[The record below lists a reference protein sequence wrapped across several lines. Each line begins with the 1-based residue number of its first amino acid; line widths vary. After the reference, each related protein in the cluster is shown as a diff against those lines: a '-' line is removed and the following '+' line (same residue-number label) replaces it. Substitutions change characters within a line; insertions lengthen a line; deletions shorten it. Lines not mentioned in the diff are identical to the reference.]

1 MTALNGDRWLFEKLT
16 TDSQLATLLGGR
28 VFVDVAPQDTEYPF
42 AVIAAVSS
50 VPVNN
55 WSADRIMDNELWQV
69 ALWDDGASY
78 LALESIADRV
88 RAMVHKAAST
98 GSATG
103 VIGAVYEGAGRRS
116 EEEGDRVFKVIILE
130 FRLYTQ

>member
-1 MTALNGDRWLFEKLT
+1 MTALNGDRWLYEKLT
-16 TDSQLATLLGGR
+16 TDSQLETSLGKR

-42 AVIAAVSS
+42 AVIAAISS

-69 ALWDDGASY
+69 ILWDDGASY
-78 LALESIADRV
+78 SALETIADQV
-88 RAMVHKAAST
+88 RAVIHKATST
-98 GSATG
+98 STATG
-103 VIGAVYEGAGRRS
+103 IVGAVYEGSVRRS
-116 EEEGDRVFKVIILE
+116 EEEGDRVFKAIILE